1 MAEKYYDIIMR
12 QMEPYGE
19 ENYLSPSKCEYMF
32 KTARRLMNISLRQ
45 QQYFYAKVMCLR
57 AIDMWE
63 GISENKFIERFY
75 TGPEAEEIKEG
86 MQKRLP
92 IERTREELEDVEKI
106 IRMYF

>member
-1 MAEKYYDIIMR
+1 
-12 QMEPYGE
+12 
-19 ENYLSPSKCEYMF
+19 
-32 KTARRLMNISLRQ
+32 
-45 QQYFYAKVMCLR
+45 
-57 AIDMWE
+57 MWE